1 MLQAVYGEQDLLFRT
16 DPFRGFSRPEFLA
29 DFSVQFVQ
37 VRLIEPMTDVM
48 DHPET
53 DVRERI
59 LATTERL
66 FREVGYQ
73 KTTVADIAKT
83 LRMSPAMA
91 TGVSD
96 RLWDRQYRRAG

>member
-48 DHPET
+48 
-53 DVRERI
+53 VR
-59 LATTERL
+59 
-66 FREVGYQ
+66 
-73 KTTVADIAKT
+73 
-83 LRMSPAMA
+83 
-91 TGVSD
+91 
-96 RLWDRQYRRAG
+96 